1 MSMLCLDETPCWYVI
16 RTNPKQ
22 EERAYSNL
30 RSWRVET
37 FAPKLKKLRCNRST
51 GEAYYSMIPLFP
63 GYIFARFALNSLLHK
78 IKFTRGVQSIVS
90 FGGRPTLVD
99 DEIISL
105 IQSRVGQDGYIRMGD
120 QLEPGDEVMIKDGP
134 LKNISGVFEQGA
146 KDADR
151 VTIMLNVI
159 SYQARVT
166 IDRELIQKA
175 G

>member
-1 MSMLCLDETPCWYVI
+1 MSILCRDETPCWYVI

-22 EERAYSNL
+22 EERAYINL
-30 RSWRVET
+30 MSWRVET
-37 FAPKLKKLRCNRST
+37 FAPKLKEFRNRST
-51 GEAYYSMIPLFP
+51 GEAYYSTGPLFP
-63 GYIFARFALNSLLHK
+63 GYIFARFALSSSLHK
-78 IKFTRGVQSIVS
+78 IKFTRGVQSVVS

-105 IQSRVGQDGYIRMGD
+105 IQSRVGQDGYIKMND
-120 QLEPGDEVMIKDGP
+120 QLETGDEVVIKDGP

-146 KDADR
+146 KDTDR

-159 SYQARVT
+159 SYQARIT